1 MRGVTNVW
9 QIILTVTEIAQ
20 YRYTAVLCD
29 ATNSKFRQLS
39 WKQDYYVAWRIKT
52 LAIYLPPVPQ
62 DGIDLVGVFII
73 AVFDMFAVYN
83 TSVFNTAVLL
93 ISVYRSC
100 SGHNAFLGLCEAY
113 KFYRLL
119 LVFIV
124 LLQKS
129 SFQLVIT
136 TNGLDHFI
144 IFNYGRI
151 RQTGHVRNTVCV
163 FWPQLHRARYCNVR
177 RPSVC
182 NAEVSWLEYFELN
195 MISRLVSQ
203 GISVSAQPN
212 ILGIYSKG
220 TPQHFGRNKTGYG
233 KSGFWRTKAV
243 Y

>member
-1 MRGVTNVW
+1 MKQISSKITWYFTEKLFSYWSPPCWICDDVISLGTSGYRLSWSQHCTKFLILVLHRIAPSVMRGVTNVW

-119 LVFIV
+119 LVSIV

-151 RQTGHVRNTVCV
+151 RQTGHVRNTVCE
-163 FWPQLHRARYCNVR
+163 FLPRDAT
-177 RPSVC
+177 
-182 NAEVSWLEYFELN
+182 A
-195 MISRLVSQ
+195 
-203 GISVSAQPN
+203 
-212 ILGIYSKG
+212 
-220 TPQHFGRNKTGYG
+220 T
-233 KSGFWRTKAV
+233 
-243 Y
+243 